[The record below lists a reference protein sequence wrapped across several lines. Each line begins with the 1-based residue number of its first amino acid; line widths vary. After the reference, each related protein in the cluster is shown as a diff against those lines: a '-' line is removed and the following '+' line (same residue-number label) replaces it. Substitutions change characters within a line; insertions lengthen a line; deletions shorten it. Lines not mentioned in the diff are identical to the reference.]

1 MAMMLDCLIASLSHS
16 LIGFTADLNGHDDG
30 YADGFADGF
39 ATETKGNGSFDYV
52 EVDTDEDGDG
62 GMAML
67 MVPEMMS
74 IRMAKSILQMV

>member
-1 MAMMLDCLIASLSHS
+1 MSHCLIASLPHS

-30 YADGFADGF
+30 YADGF

-67 MVPEMMS
+67 MVPDMMS
-74 IRMAKSILQMV
+74 IRMAKSISQMV